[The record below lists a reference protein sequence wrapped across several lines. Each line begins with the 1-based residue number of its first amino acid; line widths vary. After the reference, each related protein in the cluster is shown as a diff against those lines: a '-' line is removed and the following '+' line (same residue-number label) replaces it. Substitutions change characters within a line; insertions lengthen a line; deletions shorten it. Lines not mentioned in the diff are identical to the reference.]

1 MDVLLVNANLDADM
15 RGYATAL
22 PNIGLAYLISAIKK
36 QYNVRLIDSTFY
48 AKDYKEYISKKI
60 KDFNP
65 DVVGFSAITFNF
77 QNSLKMARFIKQ
89 VIPEPDVPFI
99 WGGVHPTLC
108 AEETI
113 SEQLV
118 DAVCIGEGE
127 ISFIEY
133 LNKINAGEQPYN
145 VEGIWFKDSQ
155 NNIVKNKLRP
165 FIQNLDSLS
174 FPDWDDFEIDR
185 YLKFS
190 RRGMTF
196 LTSRGCPF
204 KCTFCSSPAIGRLI
218 PGRYYR
224 TRSPES
230 VIEEI
235 KIFKKKHPAI
245 QFKHIYFGDET
256 FGLDSKQ
263 FQGICGLLQR
273 EHILQDIT
281 WSCETRADLVTD
293 EWAKTASA
301 SRCTMVKLGIESAD
315 ESIRNKVYK
324 KDISDDAI
332 KDAIAN
338 LRMYDI
344 KYFFLMLIGSYKES
358 KESIN
363 KNLQLINTFIPVSFH
378 CFIYCPTP
386 GTELYETTKMVLSD
400 YNIKKEWNSNQRPE
414 PVLLFSLKLIIIKL
428 YIYKAKLFFLHGF
441 RQRGIKFIFD
451 AIFIFMHWRLTQDA
465 GIGPQLDRL
474 FNIRH
479 QLAEKYILTKNQ
491 N

>member
-1 MDVLLVNANLDADM
+1 MNILLVNPNLPLNSQVCNYD
-15 RGYATAL
+15 L

-36 QYNVRLIDSTFY
+36 QHNVRLIDSTFHT
-48 AKDYKEYISKKI
+48 KDYKEYISKKI

-338 LRMYDI
+338 LRKYDI
-344 KYFFLMLIGSYKES
+344 IYIFFMLIGSYKES

-363 KNLQLINTFIPVSFH
+363 KNFMFLRCSKPFLFYAVPYRHMI
-378 CFIYCPTP
+378 
-386 GTELYETTKMVLSD
+386 GTELYEMFKNNEQHTKEGIDLS
-400 YNIKKEWNSNQRPE
+400 
-414 PVLLFSLKLIIIKL
+414 
-428 YIYKAKLFFLHGF
+428 
-441 RQRGIKFIFD
+441 
-451 AIFIFMHWRLTQDA
+451 
-465 GIGPQLDRL
+465 LDRL
-474 FNIRH
+474 RILKIKLFLIHNIKTMGAIFFVNILYIFLDWLYHSIRNGFNKEFLVAFMEQKLLH
-479 QLAEKYILTKNQ
+479 KYIYFKFYQ
-491 N
+491 RHKRFCAR